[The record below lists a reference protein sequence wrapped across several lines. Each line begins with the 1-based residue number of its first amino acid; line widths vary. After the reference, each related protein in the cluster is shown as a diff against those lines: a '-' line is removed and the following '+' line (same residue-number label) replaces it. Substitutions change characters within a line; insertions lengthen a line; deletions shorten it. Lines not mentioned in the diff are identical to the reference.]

1 MAAWQV
7 ELFDAIE
14 EGSTAIVQTIL
25 DTEDIDV
32 NKKIFFS
39 RPKYEVRF
47 AFAAAR
53 LLLLRGGTQCDR
65 LLQGYHKTYQYTAQ
79 STAQTAIGAICS
91 VIGVINMISGAIFA
105 FFLISGACCLRCD
118 LLRAVCVP
126 RYRA

>member
-39 RPKYEVRF
+39 RPKYE
-47 AFAAAR
+47 
-53 LLLLRGGTQCDR
+53 
-65 LLQGYHKTYQYTAQ
+65 GYHKTYQYTAQ

-118 LLRAVCVP
+118 LL
-126 RYRA
+126 